1 MCVSTGMR
9 FFYCGQQHAYFISV
23 CLRRE
28 VTLLDRRDV
37 TFRLLT
43 SVVCFLLYLLL
54 VVIAVLFRSCIRIQN
69 TKSLLCV
76 NNIKDSLST
85 ADTITMQYVHVHT

>member
-1 MCVSTGMR
+1 MR
-9 FFYCGQQHAYFISV
+9 FFYCGKQHAYFISV

-28 VTLLDRRDV
+28 VTLLDRQDV

-43 SVVCFLLYLLL
+43 SVVCFLLYFLL
-54 VVIAVLFRSCIRIQN
+54 VVIAVVGFRSCIRIQN
-69 TKSLLCV
+69 TRSLLCV

-85 ADTITMQYVHVHT
+85 ADTITM